1 MAFDSLSSRLQMA
14 LRRVTGRGSLNE
26 KDIDEMLREVRL
38 SLLEADVNYKVVKE
52 FLANIKVAATG
63 EKIMKGLNPG
73 QQVVKIVRDELVR
86 VLGVETQEVRFK
98 NNGTTVLMTCGL
110 QGAGKTT
117 AIGKM
122 ALHYR
127 KIRKV
132 SPCLIA
138 ADVYRPAA
146 IDQLVQIGK
155 QINVPVFEMGVNT
168 PVAKIVK
175 EGLRFAKENGHD
187 LVIIDTAGRLHINEE
202 LMDELK
208 EVKKVSNPDEIL
220 LTVDAM
226 TGQDAINVAKS
237 FHADLGLTGVILT
250 KLDGDTR
257 GGAALSIKAVTDVPI
272 KLMSTGEHLDEL
284 EVFHPDRMAER
295 ILGMGD
301 MLTLIENATQNI
313 SEDEAQNMFERM
325 MSDNFNYNDLLKQM
339 KMIKRMG
346 SLSKILGF
354 LPGVGKIKEAMNNV
368 DDKQLDFIKVI
379 ISSMTKEERANP
391 ELIDRS
397 SRRRERIAKGS
408 GRSVTEVNKLRQMLD
423 QQRKMAK
430 QMNNIDPV
438 KAERMAAQLESGNF
452 AGLKNTM
459 GQPQPYVHK
468 GKGKNKGGFR
478 F

>member
-1 MAFDSLSSRLQMA
+1 MAFDGLSSRIQMA
-14 LRRVTGRGSLNE
+14 LRRITGRATLNE
-26 KDIDEMLREVRL
+26 KDIEEMLREVRL
-38 SLLEADVNYKVVKE
+38 SLLEADVNYRVVKE
-52 FLANIKVAATG
+52 FLANIKVEAMG
-63 EKIMKGLNPG
+63 EKILKGLNPG
-73 QQVVKIVRDELVR
+73 QQVVKIVRDELRR
-86 VLGVETQEVRFK
+86 VLGNETQEVNFK
-98 NNGTTVLMTCGL
+98 INGTTVIMTCGL

-127 KIRKV
+127 KVKNCK
-132 SPCLIA
+132 PCLIA

-155 QINVPVFEMGVNT
+155 QIDVPVFELGVKT
-168 PVAKIVK
+168 PVVKIVK
-175 EGLRFAKENGHD
+175 EGLKFAKDNGCD

-202 LMDELK
+202 LMNELK
-208 EVKKVSNPDEIL
+208 DVKKIANPDEIL

-237 FHADLGLTGVILT
+237 FHEALNVTGVILT

-301 MLTLIENATQNI
+301 MLTLIEKTTQNI
-313 SEDEAQNMFERM
+313 SEDEAMNMFERM
-325 MSDNFNYNDLLKQM
+325 TSDNFNYNDLLKQF
-339 KMIKRMG
+339 KMINKMG

-354 LPGVGKIKEAMNNV
+354 LPGMGQFKDAINNV
-368 DDKQLDFIKVI
+368 DDRQFEYIKAI
-379 ISSMTKEERANP
+379 IYSMTKEERANP
-391 ELIDRS
+391 DLVDRS

-408 GRSVTEVNKLRQMLD
+408 GRSVAEVNKLRQMLE

-430 QMNNIDPV
+430 QMSNMTE
-438 KAERMAAQLESGNF
+438 ERAQAIASQVESGNF
-452 AGLKNTM
+452 AGLRNTM
-459 GQPQPYVHK
+459 GQVQPFVHK
-468 GKGKNKGGFR
+468 GKGKNKNRFR